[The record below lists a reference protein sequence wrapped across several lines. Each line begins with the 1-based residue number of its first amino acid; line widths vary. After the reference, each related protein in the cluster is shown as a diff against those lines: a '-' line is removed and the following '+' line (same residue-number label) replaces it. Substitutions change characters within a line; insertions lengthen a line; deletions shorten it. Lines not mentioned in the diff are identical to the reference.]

1 VSRAAV
7 AALVILVAACTPQS
21 GATTTTTAPA
31 TTTSAPTTTST
42 TVAPE
47 TTTTT
52 TAPGN
57 GAVVLPVASEL
68 GPAWTEVFVIPY
80 GDTPETLGVSLGG
93 DGEGLL
99 IGPDYGARV
108 SDGTWWFLDAAKRR
122 LAHFDAE
129 GEYLGEAAMPVELLL
144 NGEFFQYS
152 LPRGLE
158 DGTLV
163 AINAN
168 FGGETSVLRL
178 RDGVIDAVR
187 IPGEWIARYDDGELL
202 YAFTFENELLVV
214 DVDAV
219 TAAPTEWFL
228 TRTGARFGLV
238 VERGLLRLELPDVPD
253 EVTIPVEPPSE
264 IGGTVFFSAE
274 VVSTADGSLHLFLLG
289 LSDADESVQLAG
301 YLTVGPD
308 GSVSAVEPVRD
319 PFSEADPGTPSRLGV
334 LPGTDDVSFM
344 FIDPDGVRVFR
355 RTR

>member
-1 VSRAAV
+1 MSRAVV
-7 AALVILVAACTPQS
+7 AALVILVAACTPRS
-21 GATTTTTAPA
+21 GESTTTITPA
-31 TTTSAPTTTST
+31 TTTSAPATTST
-42 TVAPE
+42 TEAPE

-52 TAPGN
+52 APLD
-57 GAVVLPVASEL
+57 AVVLPVASEL
-68 GPAWTEVFVIPY
+68 GPAWAEAFVIPY
-80 GDTPETLGVSLGG
+80 GDTPETLGVALGG

-108 SDGTWWFLDAAKRR
+108 PDGTWWFLDAAKDR
-122 LAHFDAE
+122 LAHFDAD
-129 GEYLGEAAMPVELLL
+129 GGYLGEVAMPVELLL
-144 NGEFFQYS
+144 NGEFFQYT

-163 AINAN
+163 AVNAN

-187 IPGEWIARYDDGELL
+187 VPGEWIARYDDGELL
-202 YAFTFENELLVV
+202 YGFTFDSELLVV
-214 DVDAV
+214 DVDAASAV
-219 TAAPTEWFL
+219 PTDWFF

-238 VERGLLRLELPDVPD
+238 VEPGLLRLELPDAPLV
-253 EVTIPVEPPSE
+253 VTISIEPPPE

-289 LSDADESVQLAG
+289 LSNADELVQLAG

-308 GSVSAVEPVRD
+308 GTVSAVEPVRD

-355 RTR
+355 RTG